1 MKTSLG
7 LLEVSGLALAIGAA
21 DAMAKA
27 ASVTLIGIEQ
37 TKGSGWMLIRLT
49 GDVASVQAAIS
60 TGAAFAEQ
68 HHGLVS
74 HAVLARP
81 ADSLM
86 AYWQPA
92 AADITAKAPAEAE
105 AVIEAAEVIE
115 VAEVISAEIAT
126 EETEEA
132 DAPASA
138 DTASDD
144 APDTAAG
151 SDNVSIGKDSADKN
165 RIDKN
170 RIESEAPPAP
180 RVSCNLCLDPACRR
194 HKGEPRFR
202 CIHLGKRGKV

>member
-27 ASVTLIGIEQ
+27 ASVNLIGIEK
-37 TKGSGWMLIRLT
+37 TNGSGWMLIRLT

-60 TGAAFAEQ
+60 TGVAFAEQ

-74 HAVLARP
+74 RAVLARP

-86 AYWQPA
+86 AYWQAPNEA
-92 AADITAKAPAEAE
+92 ITVEVQATLDPVNEPVSEGVSELAVEVVEEVKAEAE
-105 AVIEAAEVIE
+105 APAIDEAQ
-115 VAEVISAEIAT
+115 T
-126 EETEEA
+126 EEI
-132 DAPASA
+132 DAPKPAE
-138 DTASDD
+138 TATDD
-144 APDTAAG
+144 APDTV
-151 SDNVSIGKDSADKN
+151 VSIEKK
-165 RIDKN
+165 
-170 RIESEAPPAP
+170 RIESEALQAP

>member
-27 ASVTLIGIEQ
+27 ASVNLIGIEK
-37 TKGSGWMLIRLT
+37 TNGSGWMLIRLT

-74 HAVLARP
+74 RAVLARP
-81 ADSLM
+81 AAALMEYWLAPTAAVAAVEVMAVEPAVEILSLV
-86 AYWQPA
+86 
-92 AADITAKAPAEAE
+92 EE
-105 AVIEAAEVIE
+105 
-115 VAEVISAEIAT
+115 T
-126 EETEEA
+126 EETETQPPA
-132 DAPASA
+132 DI
-138 DTASDD
+138 ASDD
-144 APDTAAG
+144 ASEQAA
-151 SDNVSIGKDSADKN
+151 SVDEPTVSTN
-165 RIDKN
+165 
-170 RIESEAPPAP
+170 ESETQPAL

>member
-27 ASVTLIGIEQ
+27 ASVNLIGIEK
-37 TKGSGWMLIRLT
+37 TNGSGWMLIRLT

-68 HHGLVS
+68 HQGLVS
-74 HAVLARP
+74 RAVLARP
-81 ADSLM
+81 ADTLM
-86 AYWQPA
+86 AHWQAPKPEPIAAEPTALSEPA
-92 AADITAKAPAEAE
+92 HEAIAEVVITEISADEDAEVEEAE
-105 AVIEAAEVIE
+105 A
-115 VAEVISAEIAT
+115 
-126 EETEEA
+126 
-132 DAPASA
+132 APPA
-138 DTASDD
+138 DTATDD
-144 APDTAAG
+144 APEITL
-151 SDNVSIGKDSADKN
+151 SVEKKST
-165 RIDKN
+165 
-170 RIESEAPPAP
+170 ESEAQPAL